1 MASSTSITPSYF
13 ASTSL
18 PPRPISS
25 HFPFNLNSSTFF
37 FPLKNGSFK
46 LRNAPPLS
54 PKALSA
60 RAPKVRNQFREDL
73 LLCILF
79 CCELRDDS
87 TEDLNAKVTLFR
99 RLCTA
104 AVVTKDTWE
113 KSVLNSDSPVLVEF
127 YASWCGP
134 CRMVH
139 RIIDQIAG
147 EYAGRLSCFILNTDN
162 DFPIAEDY
170 EIKAVPVVL
179 LFKNGEKRE
188 SVVGTMPKD
197 FYIAAIERVLKS

>member
-1 MASSTSITPSYF
+1 MFYWVC
-13 ASTSL
+13 L
-18 PPRPISS
+18 
-25 HFPFNLNSSTFF
+25 
-37 FPLKNGSFK
+37 
-46 LRNAPPLS
+46 
-54 PKALSA
+54 
-60 RAPKVRNQFREDL
+60 
-73 LLCILF
+73 
-79 CCELRDDS
+79 
-87 TEDLNAKVTLFR
+87 
-99 RLCTA
+99 A

-113 KSVLNSDSPVLVEF
+113 KSILNSDTPVLVEF

-139 RIIDQIAG
+139 RIIDEIAG
-147 EYAGRLSCFILNTDN
+147 EYAGRLSCFVLNTD
-162 DFPIAEDY
+162 DDLPIAEDY

>member
-1 MASSTSITPSYF
+1 MLVYIQFIASS
-13 ASTSL
+13 
-18 PPRPISS
+18 
-25 HFPFNLNSSTFF
+25 FF
-37 FPLKNGSFK
+37 F
-46 LRNAPPLS
+46 
-54 PKALSA
+54 
-60 RAPKVRNQFREDL
+60 VE
-73 LLCILF
+73 F
-79 CCELRDDS
+79 CCELSDDS
-87 TEDLNAKVTLFR
+87 TEDFTAKVTLFL

-139 RIIDQIAG
+139 RIIDEIAG
-147 EYAGRLSCFILNTDN
+147 EYAGRLSCFILNTDD
-162 DFPIAEDY
+162 DFPIAGDY